1 MATYEVIQER
11 KFYFRQEVEADTII
25 EAIAVAMNVDDW
37 EQMPDIEY
45 DTDAYEMKEE
55 ATSSQ

>member
-11 KFYFRQEVEADTII
+11 KYYFRQEVEADTII

-45 DTDAYEMKEE
+45 DVDAYEMKEDNGKV
-55 ATSSQ
+55 